1 MPMPCTRIGGTSG
14 GHNDVVGGGGDAHA
28 QHDAAQHSEEQGDDQ
43 LTVGDLYDGGDEHIG
58 QTGHRHHAGDDAR
71 DAAGYAYRQGIP
83 GPGGQGVHI
92 GGGRLTVGLAHYRE
106 ENEQHHPKAHTDVI
120 QVLRDPFVG
129 LVAQDHD
136 DSQGDEGQGHE
147 QLFAALLPV
156 HHTHGD
162 SGEGGIHSAAGHGE
176 AHDDHVHQHDQ
187 RHQQVDLGKDIL
199 GLGQGSPW
207 ADRAAPSSWP

>member
-1 MPMPCTRIGGTSG
+1 MPLHQDRGTSG
-14 GHNDVVGGGGDAHA
+14 GHDDVVGGGGDAHA

-120 QVLRDPFVG
+120 QVLRNPFVG

-147 QLFAALLPV
+147 QLFAALLRSTMPMV
-156 HHTHGD
+156 IAAKVAYTALRD
-162 SGEGGIHSAAGHGE
+162 MVKPTMIMYTSTISGTS
-176 AHDDHVHQHDQ
+176 
-187 RHQQVDLGKDIL
+187 R
-199 GLGQGSPW
+199 
-207 ADRAAPSSWP
+207 